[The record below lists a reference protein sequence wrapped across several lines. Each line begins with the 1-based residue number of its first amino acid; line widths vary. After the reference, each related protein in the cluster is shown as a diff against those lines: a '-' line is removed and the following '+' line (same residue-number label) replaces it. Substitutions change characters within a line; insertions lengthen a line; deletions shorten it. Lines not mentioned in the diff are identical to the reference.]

1 MSEPSHALVVTDELA
16 ARVRAVAEQ
25 HEMSAEDALAWLL
38 GLILDAVERPL
49 ERSAQWVLCLVQTD
63 DGPTPPVGF
72 DKVIGDFPRWT
83 TRIVPLRRSDDDAA
97 LPEEGVEDAVSAE
110 EPRCDLCLLRR
121 DDGVEV
127 LVEVLTMSGEVLIHA
142 MRNHQ
147 HQKQNLP
154 LACHEVWIDFG
165 SRVWRRMLATAD
177 ELADQLVASDEGETD
192 TPPESS
198 PSS

>member
-1 MSEPSHALVVTDELA
+1 MSEPSPALVVTDELA

-25 HEMSAEDALAWLL
+25 HEMSTEDALAWLL
-38 GLILDAVERPL
+38 GLVLDAVERPL
-49 ERSAQWVLCLVQTD
+49 GRSARWVLCLVQTD

-72 DKVIGDFPRWT
+72 HKVIGDFPRWT

-97 LPEEGVEDAVSAE
+97 LPEDGVEDAVSAD

-127 LVEVLTMSGEVLIHA
+127 LVEVLTMSGEVFIHA

-147 HQKQNLP
+147 HQNQSLP
-154 LACHEVWIDFG
+154 LACHEAWIDFG
-165 SRVWRRMLATAD
+165 ARVWRRVLATAD
-177 ELADQLVASDEGETD
+177 ELADELMASSGGEPEE
-192 TPPESS
+192 PPESD